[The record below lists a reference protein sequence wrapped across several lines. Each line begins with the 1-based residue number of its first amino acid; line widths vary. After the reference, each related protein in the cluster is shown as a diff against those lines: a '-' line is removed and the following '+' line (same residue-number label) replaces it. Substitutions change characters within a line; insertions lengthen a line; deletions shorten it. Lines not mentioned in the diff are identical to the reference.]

1 MTRSFDRAKIKEELQ
16 AFMEAEA
23 ISNARKNIL
32 PFVTYTMPEY
42 RVNWHHRIICEYLD
56 RLVRGEIRRLMI
68 FSPPRSGKSEL
79 VSRRLPAYALGVD
92 PDEQVI
98 ACSYADA
105 LAARMNRDVQ
115 RIIDLP
121 LYAEVF
127 PGTKLFG
134 QNIRTVSQNTWLR
147 NSDFFE
153 VVDHRGSYR
162 SAGVGGGITG
172 MGATLGVIDDP
183 IKNHQDASSKTIR
196 DSQWEWATTTFM
208 TRLSSD
214 ARVLLTL
221 TRWHE
226 DDLASRFIKAAQ
238 SGEFGGEPW
247 TVISF
252 PALREE
258 GIPTHPADPRNIGE
272 PLWPSEYPIEFLNEQ
287 RVNLGSYLFGAI
299 CQQSPKPAGGN
310 IIHRDW
316 LVKRWQSIPEG
327 SQWIQSWDLSFDKT
341 DTSSFVVGQVWAA
354 LGARRF
360 LVHQLRRRMEFTESI
375 AAMREVT
382 ALFPQANTILVEKKA
397 NGAALISSLKGEI
410 SGIIPVEPSG
420 SKEARLRAVAPQF
433 EAGNIE
439 LPERSVWL
447 GDYIEE
453 LVGFPNAPN
462 DDQAD
467 TTSQALLRL
476 SQRTTLL
483 VVPQSVLRVSP
494 VAV

>member
-105 LAARMNRDVQ
+105 FAARMNRDVQ

-147 NSDFFE
+147 SSDFFE

-172 MGATLGVIDDP
+172 IGATDR
-183 IKNHQDASSKTIR
+183 KS
-196 DSQWEWATTTFM
+196 
-208 TRLSSD
+208 
-214 ARVLLTL
+214 
-221 TRWHE
+221 
-226 DDLASRFIKAAQ
+226 
-238 SGEFGGEPW
+238 
-247 TVISF
+247 
-252 PALREE
+252 
-258 GIPTHPADPRNIGE
+258 
-272 PLWPSEYPIEFLNEQ
+272 
-287 RVNLGSYLFGAI
+287 
-299 CQQSPKPAGGN
+299 
-310 IIHRDW
+310 
-316 LVKRWQSIPEG
+316 
-327 SQWIQSWDLSFDKT
+327 
-341 DTSSFVVGQVWAA
+341 VV
-354 LGARRF
+354 
-360 LVHQLRRRMEFTESI
+360 
-375 AAMREVT
+375 
-382 ALFPQANTILVEKKA
+382 
-397 NGAALISSLKGEI
+397 
-410 SGIIPVEPSG
+410 
-420 SKEARLRAVAPQF
+420 
-433 EAGNIE
+433 
-439 LPERSVWL
+439 
-447 GDYIEE
+447 
-453 LVGFPNAPN
+453 
-462 DDQAD
+462 
-467 TTSQALLRL
+467 
-476 SQRTTLL
+476 
-483 VVPQSVLRVSP
+483 
-494 VAV
+494 